1 MLRKIITNFV
11 YNKAFKKTKLIDLK
25 KYYKGDLKYSIKF
38 AFLFM
43 ISSTLLLALTKIF
56 INNNYAGIIF
66 FSLFIVGLFLTT
78 IGVLIALC
86 NLIGLLNAKREMINI
101 SEKNLDLR
109 YVASNNKTFF
119 KFFNSDFISTQSN
132 KVLYENLKSEDLQF
146 LMEEFINSGID
157 EKNIK
162 EILKLRISNKDNLD
176 ITLEDFCFL
185 VKETEEKINN
195 EDKMSKVES
204 MLNNILDIPKGKKIK
219 EKEKEKEFEF
229 EKV

>member
-219 EKEKEKEFEF
+219 EKEKEF

>member
-157 EKNIK
+157 EKT
-162 EILKLRISNKDNLD
+162 LKK
-176 ITLEDFCFL
+176 F
-185 VKETEEKINN
+185 
-195 EDKMSKVES
+195 
-204 MLNNILDIPKGKKIK
+204 
-219 EKEKEKEFEF
+219 
-229 EKV
+229 